1 MPSLRDFLRLFL
13 LCFATYLL
21 QLPANAED
29 EEESPYAGLASG
41 DVVTVAL
48 DQLLPTQAVLSYDW
62 QYARL
67 NRYQNDPKLVFD
79 DLCRANGAK
88 SVKDWSK
95 KSKPTKPDSYT
106 CIDKTGQH
114 EDALSTVVVGPE
126 DGLLYLTSGHH
137 QLSTFWDMPNGG
149 TSVPVM
155 VKVTHN
161 LIDSGD
167 DFWAE
172 MNQDHELWLYN
183 FRGKKIAPD
192 DLPEYLGKKQLK
204 HDKYLSLVLFLNG
217 ISYKKPEDAIP
228 FFEYHWAKEIRKH
241 MKVSEYDLNIPD
253 EYAAAL
259 TEAAT
264 VIVDLDEDAQVAKSK
279 LSAKAMGQ
287 LNQVD
292 SKALAALID
301 TEDSDFNQAQA
312 YRQYLKEK
320 STPKRLLEKEKAA
333 EKEKAE
339 ALTEAVEEPSPA
351 QDDKL

>member
-1 MPSLRDFLRLFL
+1 MPGLRDFFHFSPL
-13 LCFATYLL
+13 LVTCLVL
-21 QLPANAED
+21 LPAHAKD
-29 EEESPYAGLASG
+29 EEESPYTSFVSG

-67 NRYQNDPKLVFD
+67 NRYQHDPKRVYD
-79 DLCRANGAK
+79 DLCRANGGK
-88 SVKDWSK
+88 GIKDWSK
-95 KSKPTKPDSYT
+95 ESKPTQPDSYT

-114 EDALSTVVVGPE
+114 ENALNTVVVGPD

-149 TSVPVM
+149 TSVPVT

-161 LIDSGD
+161 LIDSGE

-183 FRGKKIAPD
+183 SRGQKMGPD

-217 ISYKKPEDAIP
+217 ISYQKPEDAIP

-241 MKVSEYDLNIPD
+241 MKVSEYDLNVPD

-264 VIVDLDEDAQVAKSK
+264 VMVDLDEEAKVAKSDQT
-279 LSAKAMGQ
+279 AKAMGK
-287 LNQVD
+287 LSQVD

-333 EKEKAE
+333 ASAE
-339 ALTEAVEEPSPA
+339 AAEQTSPE
-351 QDDKL
+351 QDGKP